1 MRAASMAAA
10 SCSWFRPDR
19 CPTVHWARWRAR
31 LGRREVRI
39 RRWGRFARNT
49 SGTVL
54 KLQITLNKPSMTA
67 AACGTLTG
75 SYLTSTRTGGEAIPL
90 ATTTSSLGPFSSLAG
105 TSK

>member
-1 MRAASMAAA
+1 MLRPSTRNPAIGAEKNGNLIRAEGVLGCLAKGN
-10 SCSWFRPDR
+10 FR
-19 CPTVHWARWRAR
+19 
-31 LGRREVRI
+31 I
-39 RRWGRFARNT
+39 ARNT

-54 KLQITLNKPSMTA
+54 KLQITFNKPSMTA